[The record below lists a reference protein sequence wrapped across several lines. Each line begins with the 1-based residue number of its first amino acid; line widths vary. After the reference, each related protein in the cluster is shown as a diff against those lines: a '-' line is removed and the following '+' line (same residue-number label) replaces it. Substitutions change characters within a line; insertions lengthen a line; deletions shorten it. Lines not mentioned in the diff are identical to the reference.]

1 MKNVAL
7 VTDSTQPELTAD
19 DSLLLEPLAKLG
31 INAQAVPWDQ
41 PHRWE
46 TFDLIVVRST
56 WGYHKKLV
64 EFTNWI
70 KTLDSKSL
78 PLQNPAALMLW
89 NTDKHYL
96 LELKKQGFN
105 VMPGIIVEQNDPT
118 SLADALRDNDW
129 NDAVF
134 KPVIS
139 ASAFLTHRTSIANAE
154 SDQHAFEKALAHSAV
169 LVQPFAE
176 EVCSEGEW
184 SLIFFEG
191 VYSHAVLKT
200 PKAGEFRTQPS
211 LGGQLSHVKPPKH
224 LITEAER
231 IVKSLPQQ
239 PLYARV
245 DGINSQDKL
254 LIMELELIEP
264 ALWMASSPGA
274 PERMALAISRAGSK
288 CAHEASVS
296 ADRS

>member
-7 VTDSTQPELTAD
+7 VTYSEIPELTAD
-19 DSLLLEPLAKLG
+19 DAHLVEPLARLD
-31 INAQAVPWDQ
+31 IAAHAVPWDL
-41 PHRWE
+41 PCDWE
-46 TFDLIVVRST
+46 QFDLIVLRST
-56 WGYHKKLV
+56 WGYHQTLS

-70 KTLDSKSL
+70 KTLDSKGL
-78 PLQNPAALMLW
+78 PLQNPAELMLW

-96 LELKKQGFN
+96 MELKSQGFN
-105 VMPGIIVEQNDPT
+105 VMPGIIVEQNESKT
-118 SLADALRDNDW
+118 LADALRDNGWD
-129 NDAVF
+129 DAVF

-139 ASAFLTHRTSIANAE
+139 ASAFLTHKTSLSNAE
-154 SDQHAFEKALAHSAV
+154 LDQKAFEEALSHSAV
-169 LVQPFAE
+169 LVQPFAP

-184 SLIFFEG
+184 SLIFFDG
-191 VYSHAVLKT
+191 VYSHSVLKT

-211 LGGQLSHVKPPKH
+211 LGGQLATIKPPQH

-245 DGINSQDKL
+245 DGINSNDTL

-264 ALWMASSPGA
+264 ALWIASSSDA
-274 PERMALAISRAGSK
+274 PTRMATAIAGAISKTQNTVHVNAN
-288 CAHEASVS
+288 
-296 ADRS
+296 